1 MPEVGPKRIPQEPGE
16 EKRIPEGWY
25 FHAAVE
31 PEQLTHLKE
40 GETYRVGLPCD
51 PKECFT
57 LDGYSCCI
65 YIEDGIRKAAYFM
78 MPDRFY
84 PMDPW
89 FLDWGDI
96 GGVCYA
102 HKTHNVSFN
111 LNVALKTASTKN
123 EQPRSRRTRRPA
135 SWERALKAARQPR
148 WWW

>member
-1 MPEVGPKRIPQEPGE
+1 MSYGFEVQKQWEHVPGRVPQ
-16 EKRIPEGWY
+16 GWY
-25 FHAAVE
+25 FHAAVN

-40 GETYRVGLPCD
+40 GETYRIGLPCD

-57 LDGYSCCI
+57 LDGFSCCI

-102 HKTHNVSFN
+102 HKTHNMSFN
-111 LNVALKTASTKN
+111 LNVALKMASAKKTAAPERTPARTLKSR
-123 EQPRSRRTRRPA
+123 QRRTRKT
-135 SWERALKAARQPR
+135 SG
-148 WWW
+148 